1 MSDNR
6 ELYSMRLPWNVP
18 EPAVDDPG
26 ALEAAETAVRGGTP
40 SGVGPGAAGYG
51 EADMPGPRGWR
62 AWIGWPDSEET
73 RHTTIAYVALG
84 SNEGDR
90 WGYLRNAL
98 AAMSA
103 IESTDVLAVSNVYE
117 TQPWGLPE
125 GGAAQHPYLNA
136 VAVLG
141 TGLRADQL
149 LPHLQHIESDLGRVR
164 GSERYGS
171 RTIDLDILMVGD
183 EEWDRPD
190 LVVPH
195 PRLAER
201 AFVVVPLLELD
212 PDITLPDG
220 TLLDREAATE
230 GPITSVAGAVPGY
243 ETRSPRARSEDAGG
257 PLEFDS
263 DFRVSVKRDA
273 APGDD
278 WVAIEETI
286 QGMMMGYSGALNMQM
301 HLGILE
307 DAGIPALLDPPPIF
321 AAPGVPIYAA
331 MLRLRLMV
339 PSSYVNAA
347 RRALM
352 EAHAA
357 GGELRGMA
365 TEE

>member
-1 MSDNR
+1 MSDDR

-18 EPAVDDPG
+18 EPDVDDPG
-26 ALEAAETAVRGGTP
+26 ALEAAETAVRGGVP
-40 SGVGPGAAGYG
+40 SGVRPGSAGYG
-51 EADMPGPRGWR
+51 EAEMPGPRGWR
-62 AWIGWPDSEET
+62 AWIGWPDSQET
-73 RHTTIAYVALG
+73 RHTTIAYVGLG

-90 WGYLRNAL
+90 WGYLRHAL

-103 IESTDVLAVSNVYE
+103 IESTEVLAVSNVYE
-117 TQPWGLPE
+117 TQPWG
-125 GGAAQHPYLNA
+125 GAEAAEQHPYLNA
-136 VAVLG
+136 VAVLA

-149 LPHLQHIESDLGRVR
+149 LPHLQRIEADLGRVR

-195 PRLAER
+195 PRMTER

-212 PDITLPDG
+212 PEITLPDG
-220 TLLDREAATE
+220 TPLDREVATE
-230 GPITSVAGAVPGY
+230 GPITCVAGAVPGY
-243 ETRSPRARSEDAGG
+243 ETRSPRARSQGAGE
-257 PLEFDS
+257 PMEFDS
-263 DFRVSVKRDA
+263 DFRVSVQREA

-286 QGMMMGYSGALNMQM
+286 QGMMMGYSGALNLQM

-307 DAGIPALLDPPPIF
+307 DAGIPAILDPPPIF

-339 PSSYVNAA
+339 PSGYVQSA

-357 GGELRGMA
+357 AGELRGMA